1 MTEDEVIDTID
12 DTPHTVYDFGGA
24 RAYALDIGRDSR
36 IIVHDRGLPPG
47 WNDSNIDRAVEFE
60 ALRKRETN
68 CAVHL
73 RSSTLEKIVSYP
85 LK

>member
-1 MTEDEVIDTID
+1 MQLFDTID
-12 DTPHTVYDFGGA
+12 DTPHTIYDFGGA

-47 WNDSNIDRAVEFE
+47 WDDSNIDRAVEFQ
-60 ALRKRETN
+60 ALQHRESN
-68 CAVHL
+68 RVVHL
-73 RSSTLEKIVSYP
+73 CSSSLEKITSYP